1 MKKLLPLLIILT
13 IFCGCTDKP
22 TSPYVISK
30 AIKTKDGEKFDVM
43 LYARLTKPEM
53 VAIASKIK
61 KDSSQ
66 YDNLQLDYLL
76 PGNSY
81 KNAGGVTVYAIVDYH
96 EPKNVTPAD
105 TVMDLHDNR
114 LRLEFVGFTPVEA
127 KKLFAFKPEGM
138 DGKTLSGKFI
148 DDYTKTISFI
158 YKDSGDKG
166 QTYILELDTTGKVV
180 SATQPMQVMIKG
192 TQRLVISANGDYC
205 TLQDG
210 TLTLYSSDD
219 PEKPYRTLKAG
230 I

>member
-13 IFCGCTDKP
+13 VFFGCADKP

-30 AIKTKDGEKFDVM
+30 AIKTKDGGKFDVM

-81 KNAGGVTVYAIVDYH
+81 KNAGGITVYATANYH
-96 EPKNVTPAD
+96 EPKSVTPAD
-105 TVMDLHDNR
+105 TVMDIHDNR
-114 LRLEFVGFTPVEA
+114 LSLTFMGFTPEEA
-127 KKLFAFKPEGM
+127 KKLLALKPEGM
-138 DGKTLSGKFI
+138 DSKILAGKFI

-166 QTYILELDTTGKVV
+166 QTYILELDTTGKIV

-192 TQRLVISANGDYC
+192 VQRLVISANGDYC

-210 TLTLYSSDD
+210 NLTMYSSDD
-219 PEKPYRTLKAG
+219 PEKPYRVLKAG